1 MFGLST
7 LLKRGSRRREG
18 SAPARAELADGLASG
33 RMAADLPP
41 IVEPKVPNRAQAQLS
56 FSKRSKTT
64 SGDQRIAATD
74 RRTANLDLLSLRNG
88 TSTKSTIR
96 DLSKV
101 SPDLSGSVW
110 AYQRMVVTREFSAV
124 ARNQDGTV
132 NPEATRATQALIA
145 RFNYLTDYAEGFSG
159 VSSIHAVAESLCKE
173 LRIEGSCSMELV
185 LDKAR
190 LPNRL
195 VPISTSQVEFME
207 AKDGSTYPV
216 QKATSG
222 DIPLD
227 IPTFFYE
234 VLDQD
239 LLTAYSDSPMEA
251 ALQAVLADTEFY
263 NDVRRVIKR
272 ALHPR
277 LKASI
282 DSVKFRDSMPTE
294 VAGDPDAA
302 AAFQQD
308 FISGVQGTVNGLEP
322 DDALVSFDSINFDYL
337 NNGNV
342 TLNREYEAV
351 QAINNAKMATGAK
364 APPAVLGHG
373 SGSQNIASTESML
386 FIRYCEGVQ
395 NKINSILSRALTL
408 GVRLLGHDV
417 YVVFE
422 FDRIDLRP
430 ALELEAHLAMR
441 QSRILEQLSIGLIS
455 DEEASLKLTGELPAP
470 GAPKLSGTFF
480 KAGAQDPNAKAA
492 ATADGNTGAVEQ
504 SLNPGTPQQPKG
516 KQPNN
521 DTKGPA
527 VQRVK

>member
-1 MFGLST
+1 
-7 LLKRGSRRREG
+7 
-18 SAPARAELADGLASG
+18 
-33 RMAADLPP
+33 MAVDLPQL
-41 IVEPKVPNRAQAQLS
+41 VEPKVPSRPQAQQS

-64 SGDQRIAATD
+64 TGDQRLAAAD
-74 RRTANLDLLSLRNG
+74 RRTASLDLLTLRNG

-96 DLSKV
+96 DLAKV

-110 AYQRMVVTREFSAV
+110 AYQRLVVTRDFSAV
-124 ARNQDGTV
+124 ARNQDGTI
-132 NPEATRATQALIA
+132 NPEATRALQSLVA
-145 RFNYLTDYAEGFSG
+145 RFNYLTDYSEGFSG
-159 VSSIHAVAESLCKE
+159 VSSIHAVAEALAKE
-173 LRIEGSCSMELV
+173 LRVEGSCSLELV

-195 VPISTSQVEFME
+195 VPVSTSQLDFME

-251 ALQAVLADTEFY
+251 SLQAVLADTEFY
-263 NDVRRVIKR
+263 NDLRRVIKR

-277 LKASI
+277 LKAVV
-282 DSVKFRDSMPTE
+282 DSEKFRAGMPAD

-302 AAFQQD
+302 EEYQNKFMAD
-308 FISGVQGTVNGLEP
+308 IESTVNDLDP
-322 DDALVSFDSINFDYL
+322 DDALVSFDSITFDYL
-337 NNGNV
+337 NNGNI

-373 SGSQNIASTESML
+373 SGSTNIASTEAML
-386 FIRYCEGVQ
+386 FIRYCEGVH

-408 GVRLLGHDV
+408 GLRLLGLDV
-417 YVVFE
+417 YAVFE
-422 FDRIDLRP
+422 FERIDLRP
-430 ALELEAHLAMR
+430 ALELEAHRAMK
-441 QSRILEQLSIGLIS
+441 QSRILELLSIGLIS
-455 DEEASLKLTGELPAP
+455 DEEAAIQLTGELPAN
-470 GAPKLSGTFF
+470 GAPRLSGTFF
-480 KAGAQDPNAKAA
+480 KAGAQDPAAKQG
-492 ATADGNTGAVEQ
+492 ADAQNNTGAVGQ
-504 SLNPGTPQQPKG
+504 SLNPGTPSQPKG